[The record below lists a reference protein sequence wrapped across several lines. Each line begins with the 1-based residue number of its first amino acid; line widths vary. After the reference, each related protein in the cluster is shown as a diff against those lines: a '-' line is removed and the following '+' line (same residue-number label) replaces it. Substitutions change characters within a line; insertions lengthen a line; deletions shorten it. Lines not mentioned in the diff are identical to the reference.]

1 MKGNL
6 EELGEEYENVESISK
21 IQTQILNRTDGAVN
35 IFDDKGN
42 FKSTYEIIKGIS
54 EVWDHISQTK
64 QADLLEIIAGKQR
77 GNQVMALLQSFQSG
91 QVGKA
96 LQESLNSAGSAQ
108 QEQERWMESLDAKTK
123 QFEASF
129 QSLSLTV
136 LNSDFLK
143 ILVDSSTALSSGLD
157 GVIKNFGVLSTL
169 LTGAGITSF
178 VKNYG

>member
-1 MKGNL
+1 MR
-6 EELGEEYENVESISK
+6 ISS
-21 IQTQILNRTDGAVN
+21 N
-35 IFDDKGN
+35 I
-42 FKSTYEIIKGIS
+42 T
-54 EVWDHISQTK
+54 
-64 QADLLEIIAGKQR
+64 KQR

-96 LQESLNSAGSAQ
+96 LQESINSAGSAQ
-108 QEQERWMESLDAKTK
+108 QEQDRWMESLDAKTK

-143 ILVDSSTALSSGLD
+143 FLVDSSTALSSGLD
-157 GVIKNFGVLSTL
+157 GVIKNFGVLSTV